1 MAKFKARARTLD
13 MLGRQQIAGIPT
25 AISELFKNAHDAYA
39 DKVEVDYY
47 RTDDLFVLRD
57 DGLGMTEQDFEE
69 RWLTLGTE
77 SKLDGSKGLNPPTK
91 DSDKPE
97 RPILGEKGIGRL
109 AIASIGPQVLVLTK
123 AKRTEELHDLVAT
136 FINWSLFELPGIDL
150 DQVVVPMRTF
160 SNDNLPRRDDVKGM
174 VEEVILSVKYLEK
187 QEKISTEVAEKL
199 IQQLNAFNLD
209 PKEMD
214 EYLGEP
220 SLAGE
225 GHGTHFYILPADE
238 MLQLSIGGDKSGN
251 KVSPLTKMLIG
262 FTNTM
267 TPETKDPSITASFRD
282 HKTDDIYDELIGDSE
297 FFTPEEFQ
305 MADHHFNGVFDEYGQ
320 FKGTVKV
327 YGDEA
332 SEHIIPW
339 NGAKG
344 RKTSCG
350 PFKINAA
357 YIQGALSQT
366 KLSPDEHALIMR
378 KLEKLGGLYIYK
390 DGIRIL
396 PYGDSDFDFLDIERR
411 RTLSAGYYFFSY
423 RRMFGVIEISRKNNP
438 NLIEKAGREGF
449 IENKAY
455 RQFKEIG
462 QNFFVQLA
470 ADFFREGGGPKSETW
485 DVTRKELTRLHK
497 AKQKRENKAT
507 AKKNKLIED
516 LERFFQQIQL
526 GEPQREIQLLS
537 DTLERDLKIASE
549 ITNTDESSQAF
560 LNAESAARK
569 KLNNL
574 HEKYK
579 VVRSKGF
586 AIGKKIRVDWEAYLE
601 EVKTLKSSLFIPA
614 YKRIEE
620 IARNAENEYNF
631 SVDRRRRLEQALNEI
646 MEDTRKTTSLET
658 RETRASLNEVSDKVI
673 ALTKEI
679 IVEMEDDVKEV
690 MSEFAK
696 IDISEMDDANL
707 VLERSKLE
715 SKIIS
720 ETERNKEIL
729 GSIQAQLDNITWTK
743 DETGDIITSTD
754 ITEAIEEELISL
766 RERADQ
772 DLELSQLGLAIGVI
786 HHEFSG
792 TVKSIRKSIRELKA
806 WADLNENL
814 SPLYKDIRANF
825 EHLDGYLTLFTPL
838 NRRLYRKEVEIA
850 GNEIKKFIEDIFSE
864 RMKRHEIGLESSSAF
879 LKKNLIG
886 FPSTFYPV
894 FVNVIDNAIFW
905 LKDQPPPRKI
915 VLDADDIGFSIYN
928 NGPEIS
934 SRDYEIIF
942 EQHFTRKPNG
952 RGLGLYISREVLSKV
967 GYRIYVAPSQLEKG
981 VTFRIE
987 PIQNQNQNFE
997 GK

>member
-47 RTDDLFVLRD
+47 RSDGLFVLRD

-77 SKLDGSKGLNPPTK
+77 SKLDGSKGLNSPPK
-91 DSDKPE
+91 DPDKSE

-123 AKRTEELHDLVAT
+123 AKRTEGLHNLVAT

-160 SNDNLPRRDDVKGM
+160 SNDNLPGRDDIKGM
-174 VEEVILSVKYLEK
+174 VEEVISSVNILKK
-187 QEKISTEVAEKL
+187 QGQISTEVTEKL
-199 IQQLNAFNLD
+199 IKQLNAFDLD
-209 PKEMD
+209 PIEMD
-214 EYLGEP
+214 VYLGEP

-238 MLQLSIGGDKSGN
+238 MLQLSIGGDQSGN

-282 HKTDDIYDELIGDSE
+282 HKTDDIYDELIGDSD

-332 SEHIIPW
+332 SEHVIPW

-350 PFKINAA
+350 SFKINAA

-378 KLEKLGGLYIYK
+378 KLEKLGGIYIYK

-411 RTLSAGYYFFSY
+411 RTYSAAYYFFSY
-423 RRMFGVIEISRKNNP
+423 RRMFGVIEISRENNP

-462 QNFFVQLA
+462 QNFFLQLA

-485 DVTRKELTRLHK
+485 NTARKELVRLHV
-497 AKQKRENKAT
+497 AKKEREKKAT
-507 AKKNKLIED
+507 TKKNKLIED
-516 LERFFQQIQL
+516 LERFFQQIQQ

-537 DTLERDLKIASE
+537 DTLERELKVASE
-549 ITNTDESSQAF
+549 IKNPDELSQAF
-560 LNAESAARK
+560 LNAESVARK
-569 KLNNL
+569 KLDNL
-574 HEKYK
+574 REKYK

-586 AIGKKIRVDWEAYLE
+586 AMGKVRVDWEAYLK
-601 EVKTLKSSLFIPA
+601 EVETLEVFLFTTA
-614 YKRIEE
+614 YERIEE

-646 MEDTRKTTSLET
+646 IEDTRKTTSSET
-658 RETRASLNEVSDKVI
+658 RETRASLNEVSNKVI

-696 IDISEMDDANL
+696 IDISEMDDADL

-729 GSIQAQLDNITWTK
+729 ESIQAQLDNITWTQ
-743 DETGDIITSTD
+743 DETGDIITSAD

-838 NRRLYRKEVEIA
+838 NRRLYRKEVEIT

-864 RMKRHEIGLESSSAF
+864 RIRRHDIDLESSSAF
-879 LKKNLIG
+879 LKKSIIG
-886 FPSTFYPV
+886 YPSTFYPV
-894 FVNVIDNAIFW
+894 FVNIVDNAIFW
-905 LKDQPPPRKI
+905 LKDHPLPRKI
-915 VLDADDIGFSIYN
+915 VLDADEMGFSISN

-942 EQHFTRKPNG
+942 EQGFTRKPNG
-952 RGLGLYISREVLSKV
+952 RGFGLHISKEVLSKIDYWICV
-967 GYRIYVAPSQLEKG
+967 VSPQLEKG

-987 PIQNQNQNFE
+987 PIQNQNFE
-997 GK
+997 GE

>member
-1 MAKFKARARTLD
+1 MAKFKARVRTLD

-47 RTDDLFVLRD
+47 RSDGLFVLRD

-77 SKLDGSKGLNPPTK
+77 SKLDGSKGLHPPPK
-91 DSDKPE
+91 DPDKPA

-123 AKRTEELHDLVAT
+123 EKITEGLPNLVAT

-160 SNDNLPRRDDVKGM
+160 SNDNLPGRDDIKGM
-174 VEEVILSVKYLEK
+174 VEEVISNVNILKK
-187 QEKISTEVAEKL
+187 QEQISNDIAEKL
-199 IQQLNAFNLD
+199 IQQLNAFDLN

-225 GHGTHFYILPADE
+225 GHGTHFYILPANE
-238 MLQLSIGGDKSGN
+238 MLQISIDGDKSVD
-251 KVSPLTKMLIG
+251 KASPLTKMLIG

-267 TPETKDPSITASFRD
+267 TPDAKNPSITASFRD
-282 HKTDDIYDELIGDSE
+282 HKTDDFYDELISYSE
-297 FFTPEEFQ
+297 FFTPEEFR
-305 MADHHFNGVFDEYGQ
+305 MADHHFKGVFDEYGQ
-320 FKGTVKV
+320 FKGTVTV
-327 YGDEA
+327 YGEE
-332 SEHIIPW
+332 SNEHIIPW
-339 NGAKG
+339 SGSRGK
-344 RKTSCG
+344 KTSCG
-350 PFKINAA
+350 PFKLNMA

-366 KLSPDEHALIMR
+366 KLTPDEHALIMK

-390 DGIRIL
+390 DDIRIL
-396 PYGDSDFDFLDIERR
+396 PYGDSDYDFLNIERR
-411 RTLSAGYYFFSY
+411 RTLSAKYYFFSY
-423 RRMFGVIEISRKNNP
+423 RRMFGVIEISRENNP

-462 QNFFVQLA
+462 ENFFAQLA
-470 ADFFREGGGPKSETW
+470 ADFFREGGGPKSEFW
-485 DVTRKELTRLHK
+485 DITRKELKRLHE
-497 AKQKRENKAT
+497 AKKEYEKKAT

-516 LERFFQQIQL
+516 LELFFRQMQQ
-526 GEPQREIQLLS
+526 GEPQREIQLLL
-537 DTLERDLKIASE
+537 DTLERDLEIASK
-549 ITNTDESSQAF
+549 

-569 KLNNL
+569 MLDNL
-574 HEKYK
+574 REKYK
-579 VVRSKGF
+579 VVRPRGF
-586 AIGKKIRVDWEAYLE
+586 AIGKVRFDWEAYLK
-601 EVKTLKSSLFIPA
+601 EVETLESSLFVPT
-614 YKRIEE
+614 YKRMEE
-620 IARNAENEYNF
+620 IARSAENEYNF
-631 SVDRRRRLEQALNEI
+631 SIDRRRRVEQALNEI
-646 MEDTRKTTSLET
+646 IEDTRKNTSSET
-658 RETRASLNEVSDKVI
+658 RETREILNEVNNKVI
-673 ALTKEI
+673 TLTKEI

-690 MSEFAK
+690 ISELAK

-707 VLERSKLE
+707 ISERSKLE

-720 ETERNKEIL
+720 EAERNKEIL
-729 GSIQAQLDNITWTK
+729 ESIQAQLYNITWTK
-743 DETGDIITSTD
+743 DETGEIITSVD

-792 TVKSIRKSIRELKA
+792 TVKSIRESIRKLKA

-838 NRRLYRKEVEIA
+838 NRRLYRKEVEIT

-864 RMKRHEIGLESSSAF
+864 RMRRHNIDLESSSTF
-879 LKKNLIG
+879 LKKIIIG
-886 FPSTFYPV
+886 YPSTFYPV

-905 LKDQPPPRKI
+905 LKDQNPPRKI
-915 VLDADDIGFSIYN
+915 VLDADELGFSISN

-942 EQHFTRKPNG
+942 EQGFTRKPNG
-952 RGLGLYISREVLSKV
+952 RGLGLYISKEVLSKV
-967 GYRIYVAPSQLEKG
+967 GYQICVVPPQLEKG

-987 PIQNQNQNFE
+987 PIQSSLFDF
-997 GK
+997 

>member
-47 RTDDLFVLRD
+47 RYDGLFVLRD

-77 SKLDGSKGLNPPTK
+77 SKLDGSKGLNPPPK
-91 DSDKPE
+91 DPDKPK

-109 AIASIGPQVLVLTK
+109 AIASIGPQVLILTK
-123 AKRTEELHDLVAT
+123 AKRTEGLHNLVAT
-136 FINWSLFELPGIDL
+136 FINWSLFELPGINL
-150 DQVVVPMRTF
+150 DQVVIPMRTF
-160 SNDNLPRRDDVKGM
+160 SNDNLPGRDDIKDM
-174 VEEVILSVKYLEK
+174 VDEVISNVNILET
-187 QEKISTEVAEKL
+187 QEQISTEVAEKL
-199 IQQLNAFNLD
+199 IKQLNTFDLD

-220 SLAGE
+220 SLTGE

-238 MLQLSIGGDKSGN
+238 MLQLSIDGDKSGN
-251 KVSPLTKMLIG
+251 KASPLRKMLMG

-282 HKTDDIYDELIGDSE
+282 HKTDDFYDELISDSD
-297 FFTPEEFQ
+297 FFTPDEFRK
-305 MADHHFNGVFDEYGQ
+305 ADHHFKGVFDEYGQ
-320 FKGTVKV
+320 FKGIVTV
-327 YGDEA
+327 YGEE
-332 SEHIIPW
+332 SNEHIIPW
-339 NGAKG
+339 NGSRGK
-344 RKTSCG
+344 KTSCG
-350 PFKINAA
+350 PFKINLA
-357 YIQGALSQT
+357 YIQGALSQS
-366 KLSPDEHALIMR
+366 KLPPDEHALIMG
-378 KLEKLGGLYIYK
+378 KVNNLGGLYIYK
-390 DGIRIL
+390 NDIRIL
-396 PYGDSDFDFLDIERR
+396 PYGDSDVDFLNIEKR
-411 RTLSAGYYFFSY
+411 RTLGAAYYFFSY
-423 RRMFGVIEISRKNNP
+423 RRMFGVIEISRENNP

-462 QNFFVQLA
+462 ENFFVQLA
-470 ADFFREGGGPKSETW
+470 ADFFREGGGPKSEIWGT
-485 DVTRKELTRLHK
+485 TRIELTKLHF
-497 AKQKRENKAT
+497 AKKERDKKAT

-526 GEPQREIQLLS
+526 GEPQKEIQLLS
-537 DTLERDLKIASE
+537 DTLERDLKVASE
-549 ITNTDESSQAF
+549 IINPDDSSQAF
-560 LNAESAARK
+560 LNAESSARK
-569 KLNNL
+569 KLSNL
-574 HEKYK
+574 REKYK

-586 AIGKKIRVDWEAYLE
+586 AIGNKIRIDWDAYLK
-601 EVKTLKSSLFIPA
+601 EVKTLESSLFVPA
-614 YKRIEE
+614 YERIEE

-646 MEDTRKTTSLET
+646 IEDTRKTTSSET
-658 RETRASLNEVSDKVI
+658 REIRESLNEVSNKVI

-715 SKIIS
+715 SKIMS
-720 ETERNKEIL
+720 EAERNKEIL
-729 GSIQAQLDNITWTK
+729 ESIQTQLDNITWTQ
-743 DETGDIITSTD
+743 DEKGEIITSSD

-814 SPLYKDIRANF
+814 SPLYTDIRANF

-838 NRRLYRKEVEIA
+838 NRRLYRNEVEIT

-864 RMKRHEIGLESSSAF
+864 RIKRHNIDLESSSAF
-879 LKKNLIG
+879 LKKKIIG
-886 FPSTFYPV
+886 YPSTFYPV
-894 FVNVIDNAIFW
+894 FVNVVDNAIFW
-905 LKDQPPPRKI
+905 LKDHPIPRKI
-915 VLDADDIGFSIYN
+915 VLDADEMGFSISN

-934 SRDYEIIF
+934 SRDYENIF
-942 EQHFTRKPNG
+942 EQGFTRKPSG
-952 RGLGLYISREVLSKV
+952 RGLGLHISKEVLSKV
-967 GYRIYVAPSQLEKG
+967 GYRICVASPRLEKG

-987 PIQNQNQNFE
+987 SIQNQNFE
-997 GK
+997 GE